1 MINLSTY
8 SKADLEVAL
17 KGLKSYRALDKFIG
31 RRGRELFHRA
41 RSGQESY
48 RVEYAGGD
56 IKEIES
62 LVITTYKTHFG
73 VELSSSEITW
83 KQNDSLKGGVRLFV
97 GDDMLDISFKD
108 AERKMKRR

>member
-1 MINLSTY
+1 MINISTY

-48 RVEYAGGD
+48 RVEFAGGD
-56 IKEIES
+56 MKEIES
-62 LVITTYKTHFG
+62 LVI
-73 VELSSSEITW
+73 
-83 KQNDSLKGGVRLFV
+83 
-97 GDDMLDISFKD
+97 
-108 AERKMKRR
+108 